1 MQRKILKTA
10 LAAAGMVVALGGTL
24 VGASPA
30 SAVVPINP
38 AAVTISYSGSNI
50 NVHIQDRSDNET
62 GFEVFRLRS
71 VASGTEFPYW
81 EYLTERDSTPANIPG
96 RSASYDVLITNRALG
111 PQCFTIAAYN
121 DSTATVTEV
130 QCLQ

>member
-1 MQRKILKTA
+1 MHRKIPKTA
-10 LAAAGMVVALGGTL
+10 LAISGMVVALSSTL
-24 VGASPA
+24 VSASPA
-30 SAVVPINP
+30 SAVTPINA
-38 AAVTISYSGSNI
+38 AAVTISISGSNI

-62 GFEVFRLRS
+62 GFEIFRLHS
-71 VASGTEFPYW
+71 VASGAEFPSW

-130 QCLQ
+130 QCLR